1 MDQYLQQLLEDLRA
15 AHKPETEFMPPALT
29 EDEGIEAHFAEVE
42 RYLSGE
48 YDQRIGDVLGLI
60 PEQFPPAERLT
71 PEQMKSVAEAFMAL
85 LFSWNITTDLPDEL
99 PIEAAYPLLV
109 TALDKK
115 VYLADGGMVTI
126 EFCPY
131 APWDCL
137 FGELCKCKDI
147 EVDDMPDNKAG
158 EDDFPF

>member
-1 MDQYLQQLLEDLRA
+1 MQLYLQQLLEDLQA
-15 AHKPETEFMPPALT
+15 AHKPETDFVTPALT

-48 YDQRIGDVLGLI
+48 YDQRIGDVLELI

-71 PEQMKSVAEAFMAL
+71 IEQMQQVAKAFTAL

-99 PIEAAYPLLV
+99 PIEVTYPLLI

-115 VYLADGGMVTI
+115 VYLIDGGFVTI
-126 EFCPY
+126 EFCSY
-131 APWDCL
+131 APWDCP
-137 FGELCKCKDI
+137 FGEVCKCKDI
-147 EVDDMPDNKAG
+147 EIDDMLESDTKG
-158 EDDFPF
+158 DVFPF

>member
-1 MDQYLQQLLEDLRA
+1 MDQYLQQLLEDLHA
-15 AHKPETEFMPPALT
+15 AHKPETEFMPPDVS

-48 YDQRIGDVLGLI
+48 YDQRIGDVVGLM
-60 PEQFPPAERLT
+60 PEQFPPAQRLT
-71 PEQMKSVAEAFMAL
+71 TEQMQQVAKAFTAL
-85 LFSWNITTDLPDEL
+85 LFSWHISTDLPDEL
-99 PIEAAYPLLV
+99 PIEVAYPLLV

-126 EFCPY
+126 EFCSY
-131 APWDCL
+131 APWDCP
-137 FGELCKCKDI
+137 FGELCKCEDV
-147 EVDDMPDNKAG
+147 EADDMTDSKPG